1 MGTLATVRLIEGIRL
16 IRCPLNT
23 GFTVYSK
30 KALWHIVR
38 YVFFFVFSG
47 NKTECVEHR
56 TIDDDS
62 RSHRY
67 SASDNNK
74 NDRYLPE
81 GWYRFVTRTRM
92 NTKCVTS
99 GNNYCNTA
107 YIGYLSQNHPS
118 VEEGIVTR
126 QVCFSYPSYCCRY
139 STYIKVLNCGSFYV
153 YKLKPTPVSWARYCT
168 E

>member
-1 MGTLATVRLIEGIRL
+1 M
-16 IRCPLNT
+16 
-23 GFTVYSK
+23 
-30 KALWHIVR
+30 HIVS

-67 SASDNNK
+67 SASNNNK

-92 NTKCVTS
+92 NTKCVTA
-99 GNNYCNTA
+99 GNNKCNTA